1 MKITLGTENYLRL
14 RLSNAFGSD
23 DLIINRMTVALA
35 HNNLSG
41 SSKIETHTLRSVTF
55 DDGLMTT
62 KISGGAQAV
71 SDPIEFGVPLQ
82 TNTVLSIS
90 LFLEN
95 GQDSQTGITLHPGSR
110 TTTFCSLGN
119 CVLETDLTD
128 SSVQPIEH
136 W

>member
-1 MKITLGTENYLRL
+1 VKITLGTEDYFRL

-55 DDGLMTT
+55 DDGLKMTR
-62 KISGGAQAV
+62 IIDGAQAV
-71 SDPIEFGVPLQ
+71 SDPIGFGVPLS

-90 LFLEN
+90 IFLEN

-110 TTTFCSLGN
+110 TTSFCSLGN
-119 CVLETDLTD
+119 CVSEFDLTG